1 MVDFAKR
8 RSRLGDVGYNHS
20 GVDSCSGMT
29 TFSCLSRSSLKD
41 FSDPLDSMFAFS
53 EQSVVLLDIRDDWC
67 SELRRRFMALGV
79 EVFHGPDATEI
90 GSAPLVLVDRKGH
103 ARSKSSGYIDYAL
116 TIHPGA
122 FLCIVM
128 GGRGISDACLTVPAP
143 QNDDIRSL
151 LSAAGMNFIS
161 VLEK

>member
-8 RSRLGDVGYNHS
+8 RSRFGNVGYNHA
-20 GVDSCSGMT
+20 GIDRCSGMT
-29 TFSCLSRSSLKD
+29 TFSCLSHSSYKD
-41 FSDPLDSMFAFS
+41 FSDPLDSMLAFT

-79 EVFHGPDATEI
+79 EVFYGPDATEI
-90 GSAPLVLVDRKGH
+90 GSLPLLLVDREGH

-122 FLCIVM
+122 LLCIVM
-128 GGRGISDACLTVPAP
+128 GGRGVSDACQTFPAP

-151 LSAAGMNFIS
+151 LSAAGVNFIS